1 MSKVAKAP
9 TKIPAAKTKPKV
21 VASVEPKVV
30 VKKVDAKPPFGKWIN
45 TERHF
50 GKILELCET
59 DDHMTD
65 KPVNLFTELL
75 PHQQTTVKA
84 MQDLE
89 NKRFVKIKNLP
100 TSPDN
105 GWGPNTNNEYY
116 KDVVVETTA
125 GVLSEKLGSGKSFEM
140 LALISLNPIP
150 RNVSEISTIPFPN
163 IADNHRYFNYG
174 STDKFDDLGFGIEV
188 RKSYKTLFRQTVIFV
203 GKSVLGQWTQYI
215 KDYTNF
221 KVLVIDNVLNLRKLH
236 QMVFDETKELNRKML
251 KKFDI
256 ILVKNKIISGK
267 FDIPEIAGTGLE
279 HTKTKPILTIF
290 GEMFRNIQFARVV
303 LDDFDTINIPV
314 TARVVPAL
322 FTWFISATT
331 KTSAPSSRIGK
342 TYHDIRDIVSFHR
355 PAYVDSWE
363 NKDLFTYFNVCNES
377 GFIDKSTNVGKVRY
391 YSYKFINPNE
401 TFISALGSM
410 GAADSNAVMEMLNG
424 DAVNTAAE
432 AAGIKSTSV
441 ADIFEKILD
450 TKWVKYKKYIEIAE
464 YIPQVQE
471 VVEEM
476 PDYDPD
482 DENAEGKI
490 TQAALTRLT
499 NNVHNAGPLGQV
511 KTIIK
516 YNEPTVTAHINDL
529 EGENTK
535 LKTESGMAIER
546 VKDNLKQGECPIC
559 CEGLA
564 DVDGIMI
571 MKCCGVTVCSQ
582 CVTGT
587 LKLHNV
593 GTNVQGMCPNCR
605 RQVGFN
611 QIVMIDKDIDINR
624 IIDEKIKDDP
634 KPEPVKE
641 IDTFSNENVDLDE
654 EPEVQEELN
663 KFSCI
668 VGIIKGKKYED
679 LRKVQNIRI
688 DKILVGANDL
698 PEPLPGNIKALIF
711 ANFSETLDNL
721 QKRLDK
727 EKVTYLRLHGTSG
740 QINNIVRQYK
750 LTRDHPEAVN
760 VLLINASEY
769 CAGLNLQNTTDVIF
783 THNVLDKNVEAQLIA
798 RAVRLGRTENLNVH
812 YVLYHNEFGHLSL

>member
-1 MSKVAKAP
+1 MSKVAK
-9 TKIPAAKTKPKV
+9 PAAKAPVKASAKAPAKTSAKTPEKKAIEKPT
-21 VASVEPKVV
+21 
-30 VKKVDAKPPFGKWIN
+30 FGKWIN
-45 TERHF
+45 AERSY
-50 GKILELCET
+50 GKVLELCET
-59 DDHMTD
+59 DDHMSD

-89 NKRFVKIKNLP
+89 NRRFVKIKNLP
-100 TSPDN
+100 TAAGN
-105 GWGPNTNNEYY
+105 GWGPTTNHEHY
-116 KDVVVETTA
+116 KDIVVETTA

-150 RNVSEISTIPFPN
+150 RNVSEISNIPFPSISN
-163 IADNHRYFNYG
+163 TNYG
-174 STDKFDDLGFGIEV
+174 YGYNTGDKFDDLGFGIEV

-236 QMVFDETKELNRKML
+236 QMVFDETKEFNRKML
-251 KKFDI
+251 RKFDI

-267 FDIPEIAGTGLE
+267 FDIPEIVGTGLE

-464 YIPQVQE
+464 YIPQVQD
-471 VVEEM
+471 VVDELPE
-476 PDYDPD
+476 YDQD
-482 DENAEGKI
+482 DEDAEGKV

-499 NNVHNAGPLGQV
+499 NNVHNAGPIGQV

-516 YNEPTVTAHINDL
+516 YNEPTVTSHIQDL

-611 QIVMIDKDIDINR
+611 QIVMIDKDIDISR
-624 IIDEKIKDDP
+624 IIDEKIKDEP
-634 KPEPVKE
+634 KPEPVKDIE
-641 IDTFSNENVDLDE
+641 PIPLTDDLDE
-654 EPEVQEELN
+654 EPEEQEELN

-679 LRKVQNIRI
+679 LRKNLNIRI

-698 PEPLPGNIKALIF
+698 PEPQANDIKALIF

-727 EKVTYLRLHGTSG
+727 EKLTYLRLQGTPA
-740 QINNIVRQYK
+740 QINNIVRRYK

-769 CAGLNLQNTTDVIF
+769 CAGLNLQNTTDLIF
-783 THNVLDKNVEAQLIA
+783 THKVLDRNVEAQIVG
-798 RAVRLGRTENLNVH
+798 RAVRVGRTKNLNVH
-812 YVLYHNEFGHLSL
+812 YVLYHNEFGHLPTA